1 MSITSLSSVDPDR
14 GVGRRRHSDSPNNQG
29 GRRRHRPPSLGRRSP
44 EGESID
50 RIVDMAIRMADDYGG
65 GGDDR
70 RGGGGGREGNLRKG
84 GSMEKYITT
93 EDRR

>member
-1 MSITSLSSVDPDR
+1 MDPDR
-14 GVGRRRHSDSPNNQG
+14 GLGRGRRHSDSPNNQG
-29 GRRRHRPPSLGRRSP
+29 RRRRPPSLVGRRSP

-70 RGGGGGREGNLRKG
+70 DRRGGGGGREGNLRKG
-84 GSMEKYITT
+84 GSMEKYITN

>member
-1 MSITSLSSVDPDR
+1 MSITSFSPVDPDR
-14 GVGRRRHSDSPNNQG
+14 GLGRGRRHSDSPNNQG
-29 GRRRHRPPSLGRRSP
+29 RRRRPPSLGRRSP

-70 RGGGGGREGNLRKG
+70 RGGGGREGNLRKG
-84 GSMEKYITT
+84 GSMEKYITS

>member
-14 GVGRRRHSDSPNNQG
+14 GRGRRHSDSPVNQG
-29 GRRRHRPPSLGRRSP
+29 GRRRRPPTIGRARSP

-70 RGGGGGREGNLRKG
+70 RGGGGREGNLRKG